1 MKETFFSDSTEK
13 DARTSARVL
22 LRGTAGPLG
31 ATTLLL
37 TGAAAGCAGAGAFFA
52 LSSSAH
58 DLNAAGFGGD
68 ALGVSSA
75 SAPASSSPFLAGACW
90 PTDFWVVEVAL
101 GGFAALMGMRGIAGI
116 VAVRACFVTVADGW
130 AAAG

>member
-1 MKETFFSDSTEK
+1 MNETFFSDSTEN

-22 LRGTAGPLG
+22 LRGTTGPLG
-31 ATTLLL
+31 ATTPLL
-37 TGAAAGCAGAGAFFA
+37 TGAAGGCAGAGAFFA

-75 SAPASSSPFLAGACW
+75 STLASSSPFLAEVCW
-90 PTDFWVVEVAL
+90 FTDFWVVEVAL
-101 GGFAALMGMRGIAGI
+101 GAFADLIGMSGIAGI
-116 VAVRACFVTVADGW
+116 VAVRACFVAVADG
-130 AAAG
+130 